1 MTAPVSV
8 VVMTYNEEA
17 NVAAALESVAG
28 WAREIFLVDSGS
40 TDRTVEI
47 ARRYTD
53 LVHEHPYVD
62 HASQWGWA
70 LASLPFSCE
79 WLLALDARLDRQAP
93 ALRLADGGRGGTAP
107 LGPPGVV
114 TAPAPARQP
123 GRADGLAQE
132 PLVPRAPLPAPLP
145 VLPLPLPPARRLPRW
160 PQRTG

>member
-28 WAREIFLVDSGS
+28 WAHEIFLVDSGS

-79 WLLALDARLDRQAP
+79 WLLALDADNVVSEGLKRQIEE
-93 ALRLADGGRGGTAP
+93 ALARDE
-107 LGPPGVV
+107 PGV
-114 TAPAPARQP
+114 
-123 GRADGLAQE
+123 DG
-132 PLVPRAPLPAPLP
+132 
-145 VLPLPLPPARRLPRW
+145 
-160 PQRTG
+160 